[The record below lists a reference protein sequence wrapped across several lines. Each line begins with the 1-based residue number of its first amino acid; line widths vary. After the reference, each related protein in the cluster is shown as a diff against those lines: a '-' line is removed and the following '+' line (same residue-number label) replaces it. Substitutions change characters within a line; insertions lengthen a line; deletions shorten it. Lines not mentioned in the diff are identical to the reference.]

1 MANKNSNWPAANQPD
16 IKPEKMAQQIQA
28 METLRE
34 LPQINYADCQ
44 EVEERIKYFFNF
56 CVENELRPTVE
67 LMALSVGVSRQALW
81 QWEQEGS
88 ARGKVISSA
97 KQTLGALMEQ
107 WGVCGKIN
115 PTTMIF
121 LLKNHHGYKDEIS
134 IEPVQHTN
142 SLAALPDK
150 SEILRR
156 LPQKTE
162 ILPRIGNQSEN
173 EPDLSELLKEL
184 GDE

>member
-1 MANKNSNWPAANQPD
+1 MANKNSNWPTANQPD

-28 METLRE
+28 IEKLRE
-34 LPQINYADCQ
+34 LPQINHADSQ
-44 EVEERIKYFFNF
+44 EVERRIKYFFNF

-67 LMALSVGVSRQALW
+67 LMALSVGVSRQSLW

-134 IEPVQHTN
+134 IEPVQRTN
-142 SLAALPDK
+142 GLAALPDK

-156 LPQKTE
+156 IPQKPE
-162 ILPRIGNQSEN
+162 VLPGIETKADG
-173 EPDLSELLKEL
+173 EPDLSEIL
-184 GDE
+184 DEMGE

>member
-1 MANKNSNWPAANQPD
+1 MANKNSNWPTANQPD
-16 IKPEKMAQQIQA
+16 IKPEKMARQIQA

-34 LPQINYADCQ
+34 LPQINYADYQ

-97 KQTLGALMEQ
+97 KQTL
-107 WGVCGKIN
+107 
-115 PTTMIF
+115 
-121 LLKNHHGYKDEIS
+121 HS
-134 IEPVQHTN
+134 
-142 SLAALPDK
+142 
-150 SEILRR
+150 
-156 LPQKTE
+156 
-162 ILPRIGNQSEN
+162 
-173 EPDLSELLKEL
+173 
-184 GDE
+184 